1 MLEGE
6 FVPGARVGR
15 YEILE
20 RLGAGAMGE
29 VYLGRDVTLNRNVA
43 LKALNDAHLA
53 RADLRERFAREAR
66 AVASISHPNVVQIF
80 DIAEA
85 GGRPYFV
92 MEYLKGVDGSVLL
105 ARRGQLSQ
113 PEAVAIALA
122 AAHGLSE
129 AAAAGIIHRDV
140 KPANLVLTERG
151 VVKVTDFG
159 LAKSDQIGAGL
170 TGKGVTLGTPDY
182 MAPEQAR
189 GGAIDTRADVYGLG
203 CTLFHLV
210 SGRPPFRHLDEKVGF
225 AEVVMR
231 HLKQPVP
238 DLAAE
243 TGGLDPEL
251 PAICARMMAKE
262 PAARPGYPEIVAA
275 LEGIAARVGAELP
288 RFITAPPVL
297 PPAMED
303 PLERV
308 ASKVTARQ
316 TPRSRSRP
324 PLDDGT
330 LPPDAPVAA
339 APAAPS
345 TASGPRALP
354 PWAIGFTVFSSLA
367 FATALGLFLF
377 LHPPAAAVTAP
388 VPASDAAPATPA
400 PSRKPSAPALPAGM
414 ILLTLRDGSEIGV
427 SVQPVTQAQLRAVA
441 PEVVG
446 QLRPRAGSRVALG
459 PSLLA
464 ARLVAQRLGGRL
476 PSSAEWSTILASK
489 PVQTFPV
496 DCEWVDDGATPK
508 ARCYKGARAVVR
520 AVDIPYRN
528 SFFRVVRPIPR

>member
-1 MLEGE
+1 MVEGE

-20 RLGAGAMGE
+20 RLGSGAMGE

-43 LKALNDAHLA
+43 LKALNDAHLG

-92 MEYLKGVDGSVLL
+92 MEYLKGMDGSVLL
-105 ARRGQLSQ
+105 ARRGKLSQ

-140 KPANLVLTERG
+140 KPANLVLTDRG

-225 AEVVMR
+225 AEVVVR

-238 DLAAE
+238 DL
-243 TGGLDPEL
+243 GGEVGDLDPEL
-251 PAICARMMAKE
+251 PVICARMMAKE
-262 PAARPGYPEIVAA
+262 PDARPGYPEIVAT
-275 LEGIAARVGAELP
+275 LEGIATRVGAELP

-297 PPAMED
+297 PPAPED
-303 PLERV
+303 PIERV

-324 PLDDGT
+324 PLDDG
-330 LPPDAPVAA
+330 APRSSSE
-339 APAAPS
+339 PAARVVS
-345 TASGPRALP
+345 SATSGHRALP
-354 PWAIGFTVFSSLA
+354 PWAIGLTVFSSLA

-377 LHPPAAAVTAP
+377 LHPPAAAV
-388 VPASDAAPATPA
+388 PATPPESDAAPATPA
-400 PSRKPSAPALPAGM
+400 PSKKPSAPALPAGM
-414 ILLTLRDGSEIGV
+414 ILLTLEDRSEIGV
-427 SVQPVTQAQLRAVA
+427 SVQPVTQAQLRAIA

-476 PSSAEWSTILASK
+476 PSSAEWGTILASK
-489 PVQTFPV
+489 AVQTFPV

-528 SFFRVVRPIPR
+528 SFFRVVRPLPR